1 MTEGDKNLMDELRH
15 VQLLLKREEIF
26 NEFQANEVQ
35 ELNTKLRKE
44 SQNVFNLQK
53 LLLYLHMISMGNR
66 AIELSPK
73 FFDSLLK
80 EIPEKLSQP
89 PQGASLSAPNI
100 IISKFLENNE
110 LLAKSCIKLI
120 NEHPDKLDQ
129 LAFSTLPGLF
139 GYLWSAE
146 SGEKFAN
153 FMKVLI
159 EIDSKIAQGL
169 VQVIYGLP
177 PFRQFFDAVVSD
189 LIYNI
194 KTVKDEETADQF
206 AQCILNKWREN
217 AQFCPD
223 IICQVISYSKNP
235 VEFLAES
242 FIKPAF
248 QSPRTFGII
257 PLSYRLNNDS
267 MNLIMNS
274 LLKITNDLWES
285 LKNVSNPSTLFS
297 AKKLSE
303 ILPDLGKTV
312 LLTSEDLEVLG
323 ILAKNAL
330 SIDNTFPDKPIYNDN
345 TKSEFY
351 QVYSFTSQSS

>member
-169 VQVIYGLP
+169 VQVIYG
-177 PFRQFFDAVVSD
+177 F
-189 LIYNI
+189 
-194 KTVKDEETADQF
+194 
-206 AQCILNKWREN
+206 
-217 AQFCPD
+217 
-223 IICQVISYSKNP
+223 
-235 VEFLAES
+235 
-242 FIKPAF
+242 
-248 QSPRTFGII
+248 
-257 PLSYRLNNDS
+257 
-267 MNLIMNS
+267 
-274 LLKITNDLWES
+274 
-285 LKNVSNPSTLFS
+285 
-297 AKKLSE
+297 
-303 ILPDLGKTV
+303 
-312 LLTSEDLEVLG
+312 
-323 ILAKNAL
+323 
-330 SIDNTFPDKPIYNDN
+330 
-345 TKSEFY
+345 
-351 QVYSFTSQSS
+351 